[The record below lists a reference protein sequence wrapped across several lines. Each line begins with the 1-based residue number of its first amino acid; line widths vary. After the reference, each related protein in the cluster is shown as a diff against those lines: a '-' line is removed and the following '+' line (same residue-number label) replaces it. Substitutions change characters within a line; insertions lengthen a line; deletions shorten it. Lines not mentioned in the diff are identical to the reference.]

1 MAGVPNLNI
10 IFKLLCQKS
19 SLLVYWSSWPTR
31 SLVGVIVPTIGADYA
46 NVAKNQSIPTSIT
59 YAESTIGTKIAVNA
73 SS

>member
-1 MAGVPNLNI
+1 
-10 IFKLLCQKS
+10 
-19 SLLVYWSSWPTR
+19 
-31 SLVGVIVPTIGADYA
+31 VGVIVPTIGADYA